1 MIHQKPRVR
10 FAPSPTGDLHVGNA
24 RTALFNWLFARYYKG
39 EFILRIEDTDQE
51 RTSKT
56 FEDNL
61 IEDLKWLSIEWDEG
75 PEKRG
80 RFGPYH
86 QSERLAIYSE
96 YLKKLIEVDCVYP
109 CYCTE
114 EELEAERI
122 SLLSMKMMPRY
133 RGKCR
138 NLSADERRR
147 REESGR
153 RPAFRFKVEAGPIEF
168 EDLIRG
174 PMKFDGEAI
183 GDFIIVRSNGIPA
196 YNFAVVIDDHLM
208 EVTHVIRGED
218 HLSNTAIQI
227 LLYRTLN
234 FKPPVFAHHSLILGN
249 DRSKLSKRHGSVS
262 VREFRNKGIL
272 PEALLNYLS
281 LLGSSLGNGKE
292 VASIDEIIDLF
303 SLEKAGKSGAI
314 FDESKLKWLNAIYIR
329 NYDIDKLTETLIPFI
344 KAAGY
349 VPSLLDRGWLH
360 RVVEA
365 VKDNLV
371 ILTDIGE
378 YLDMFV
384 DEKYSISGDAINI
397 LSMNTTSIVLH
408 ALREVLQDEK
418 MGYENS
424 INVSPV
430 VEGHKAAY
438 TGKNIYQNIIKA
450 VSEKT
455 GFKGKNLYLPIRAAL
470 TGRISGPE
478 LDKFFTILKKESII
492 KRIDRILA

>member
-1 MIHQKPRVR
+1 MILQKPRVR
-10 FAPSPTGDLHVGNA
+10 FAPSPSGELHVGNA
-24 RTALFNWLFARYYKG
+24 RTALFNWLFARRYKG
-39 EFILRIEDTDQE
+39 EFILRLEDTDRD
-51 RTSKT
+51 RTSKI
-56 FEDNL
+56 FENNL

-75 PEKRG
+75 PEKG
-80 RFGPYH
+80 GKLGPYH
-86 QSERLAIYSE
+86 QSERLDIYDK
-96 YLKKLIEVDCVYP
+96 YLKKLIMADHVYP

-138 NLSADERRR
+138 SLSDNEKKKCEER
-147 REESGR
+147 GR
-153 RPAFRFKVEAGPIEF
+153 KPAFRFKVEAGPIEF

-174 PMKFDGEAI
+174 SMKFDGEAI

-227 LLYRTLN
+227 LLYRTLD
-234 FKPPVFAHHSLILGN
+234 FTPPVFAHHSLILGN

-303 SLEKAGKSGAI
+303 SLDKAGKSGAI
-314 FDESKLKWLNAIYIR
+314 FDESKLKWFNTIYIR
-329 NYDIDKLTETLIPFI
+329 NYRIDKLTELLLPFI
-344 KAAGY
+344 KKAGY
-349 VPSLLDRGWLH
+349 DPNLLDLEWLYQ
-360 RVVEA
+360 VITA

-371 ILTDIGE
+371 TLTDIGE
-378 YLDMFV
+378 YIDMFV
-384 DEKYSISGDAINI
+384 DEKYSISEDALDI
-397 LSMNTTSIVLH
+397 LNKDNASVVLH
-408 ALREVLQDEK
+408 SLREVLEDK
-418 MGYENS
+418 KLYYENNT
-424 INVSPV
+424 NVLI
-430 VEGHKAAY
+430 EGRNVAY
-438 TGKNIYQNIIKA
+438 TGKDIYQDIIKA

-470 TGRISGPE
+470 TGRTSGPE
-478 LDKFFTILKKESII
+478 LDKFFQILKKESII